1 MILRGFKAIASVI
14 VSAQVSKVRLGTKLE
29 QFKARPLLE
38 EIRESFQALSKPME
52 EKLVLIS

>member
-1 MILRGFKAIASVI
+1 MVILRGFKAIASVI

-29 QFKARPLLE
+29 QFKARPSLE

-52 EKLVLIS
+52 EKLV